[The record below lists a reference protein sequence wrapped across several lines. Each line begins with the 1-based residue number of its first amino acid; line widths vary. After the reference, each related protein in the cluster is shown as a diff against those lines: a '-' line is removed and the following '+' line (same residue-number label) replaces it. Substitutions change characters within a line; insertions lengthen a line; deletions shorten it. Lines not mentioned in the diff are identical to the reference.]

1 MRTRSGKALRGLG
14 SLWDQE
20 AGSRQQK
27 SPVPA
32 ALAAAVSASP
42 SLQAEKKRKV
52 EKISPSP
59 PREQSSESESDSSSS
74 SSTNRPPKKALRNG
88 DHEDDDDDESVAS
101 NAIASAAAV
110 APAAVAAASSVKQTM
125 QRGTGAPVTPNGT
138 RVKDSSAAAAAAVA
152 APSQRESR
160 DGTAREA
167 VEQFDLGTRRTIKQF
182 TSLQAA
188 AIAANVYQ
196 QDIYDCIC
204 GGKESTGDFGW
215 RRPRSGGTTA
225 AAAASGKVT
234 TSVTAATAARNSTTI
249 TRPRTTSGGAIPSR
263 FQRSDRYNVSL
274 SKGTINLI
282 SLILFLDTP

>member
-1 MRTRSGKALRGLG
+1 M
-14 SLWDQE
+14 
-20 AGSRQQK
+20 
-27 SPVPA
+27 
-32 ALAAAVSASP
+32 
-42 SLQAEKKRKV
+42 
-52 EKISPSP
+52 
-59 PREQSSESESDSSSS
+59 
-74 SSTNRPPKKALRNG
+74 KKALHSDGHKVHN
-88 DHEDDDDDESVAS
+88 DEPVAS
-101 NAIASAAAV
+101 NTTSAAADI
-110 APAAVAAASSVKQTM
+110 APAAATAASSVKQTT